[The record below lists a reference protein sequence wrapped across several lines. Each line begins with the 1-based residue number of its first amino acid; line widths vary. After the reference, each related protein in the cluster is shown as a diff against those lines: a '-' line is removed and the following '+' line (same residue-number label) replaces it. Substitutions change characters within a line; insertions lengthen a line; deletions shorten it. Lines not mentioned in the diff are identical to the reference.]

1 MLKRICMSHEAQ
13 KQNQAMLKTSQPN
26 TRRTEAL
33 ETIRDGQIGDCESW
47 FLPEKPT
54 IAQQV
59 CRTVGRI
66 LRRRGKKQ

>member
-1 MLKRICMSHEAQ
+1 MLKA
-13 KQNQAMLKTSQPN
+13 SQPQA
-26 TRRTEAL
+26 RRTEAL

-54 IAQQV
+54 IVQQV
-59 CRTVGRI
+59 RRIVGRI